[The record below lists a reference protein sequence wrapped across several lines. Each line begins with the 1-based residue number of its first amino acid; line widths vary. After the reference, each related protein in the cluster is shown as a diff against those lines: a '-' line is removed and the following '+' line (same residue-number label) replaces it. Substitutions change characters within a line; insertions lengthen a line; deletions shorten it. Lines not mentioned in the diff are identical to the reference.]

1 MTKKMRTGPVL
12 ASDLVD
18 KYQPLGA
25 FGQPVYMSYVQLRAT
40 ITQKLGMRHANYFAK
55 PDRDPQ
61 NKSIHWISEVAG
73 TARRWV
79 DLSPEEQTRY
89 ALDLQALRSDFLR
102 YLDELRRQGE
112 GPADSKPADG
122 KRGDSKGAAA
132 FASLLEEAMLVPD
145 DSHLHFV
152 GDQPVVSFWG
162 FRNFSGQAL
171 DALRLAPRRPAPAA
185 TAAPAQEGVGLP
197 FERPRRS
204 WWRWL
209 PWALGLLLLLLLLLF
224 GLYTCLPDEHRAVQF
239 GEQGSAQPRDP
250 GQEIVPEGGFI
261 DRALR
266 YLGLGSAV
274 TEGDVTAPGGEVLT
288 GPGAEVAA
296 PTGAEQQL
304 PTDEKPVQDGSAS
317 GLEETPDQKA
327 GDQPSPEPPQA
338 PDATAKEDQTL
349 VPPEPQTQPPQEQKP
364 PPQPR
369 PDQGQQDAND
379 RSLQIPPD
387 AAKTGNTGFV
397 GGEWRSDKGL
407 IDQVTKQPLRQ
418 AYRFDPKGDG
428 EVVIRRPDGVECRAA
443 AQARMQGGQL
453 SINELADPRC
463 PDGRTFSRSKT
474 ECMRTPSGQTV
485 CQGRNTDG
493 STYRVGI
500 ERQQAEP

>member
-1 MTKKMRTGPVL
+1 MRTGPVL

-40 ITQKLGMRHANYFAK
+40 ITQKLGARHANYFAK

-61 NKSIHWISEVAG
+61 NKSIHWISEVPG
-73 TARRWV
+73 TVRRWI

-89 ALDLQALRSDFLR
+89 ALDLQALRSDFIR

-112 GPADSKPADG
+112 APAVGKPQDG
-122 KRGDSKGAAA
+122 KRADSKGAAA

-145 DSHLHFV
+145 DTHLHFV
-152 GDQPVVSFWG
+152 DDQPVVSFWG
-162 FRNFSGQAL
+162 FRNFGGQAL
-171 DALRLAPRRPAPAA
+171 DALRLAPPRPAP
-185 TAAPAQEGVGLP
+185 TAEVAPAQEGIALP
-197 FERPRRS
+197 FEKPRRP
-204 WWRWL
+204 WWRWAL
-209 PWALGLLLLLLLLLF
+209 WALALLLLLLLLLL
-224 GLYTCLPDEHRAVQF
+224 GLYSCLPDEERAVLF
-239 GEQGSAQPRDP
+239 GDP
-250 GQEIVPEGGFI
+250 GEERSAELEQSVVQERGFV
-261 DRALR
+261 DKALR
-266 YLGLGSAV
+266 YLGWGGAVGEGGVTVSGEQATTGVDADVAVPPGSAQ
-274 TEGDVTAPGGEVLT
+274 PPL
-288 GPGAEVAA
+288 
-296 PTGAEQQL
+296 AEQAEKDASA
-304 PTDEKPVQDGSAS
+304 PPGEEPRDEN
-317 GLEETPDQKA
+317 A
-327 GDQPSPEPPQA
+327 GDQPTAEPPQPPDQTPAKQDQAAPEPPQ
-338 PDATAKEDQTL
+338 PKDEQG
-349 VPPEPQTQPPQEQKP
+349 QEQKP
-364 PPQPR
+364 PPQP
-369 PDQGQQDAND
+369 DQGSGKEGAND

-407 IDQVTKQPLRQ
+407 IDQVTKQPLQQ

-474 ECMRTPSGQTV
+474 ECMRTPSGQTI
-485 CQGRNTDG
+485 CQGRNVDG

-500 ERQQAEP
+500 ERQQQAKP

>member
-1 MTKKMRTGPVL
+1 MRTGPVL
-12 ASDLVD
+12 VSDLVD

-40 ITQKLGMRHANYFAK
+40 IAQKLGARHANYFAK

-79 DLSPEEQTRY
+79 DLSPEEQTRR
-89 ALDLQALRSDFLR
+89 AVDLQALRSDFIR

-112 GPADSKPADG
+112 DATKIKMADC
-122 KRGDSKGAAA
+122 KGAAA

-145 DSHLHFV
+145 DSHLYFV
-152 GDQPVVSFWG
+152 DDQPVVSFWG
-162 FRNFSGQAL
+162 FRNFGGQAV
-171 DALRLAPRRPAPAA
+171 DALRLAPRRIAPAA
-185 TAAPAQEGVGLP
+185 TVAPAQEGVTLP
-197 FERPRRS
+197 FERSRRS

-209 PWALGLLLLLLLLLF
+209 LWALGLLLLLLLLLF
-224 GLYTCLPDEHRAVQF
+224 ALYTCLPVEDRAVLF
-239 GEQGSAQPRDP
+239 GDLGGEQPREP
-250 GQEIVPEGGFI
+250 GQEVIEQGGFV

-266 YLGLGSAV
+266 YFGLGSAV
-274 TEGDVTAPGGEVLT
+274 TGGDVGAPGGEVQTRT
-288 GPGAEVAA
+288 GADATVPPGPEQPVPNGAA
-296 PTGAEQQL
+296 PSTKE
-304 PTDEKPVQDGSAS
+304 PR
-317 GLEETPDQKA
+317 DQPA
-327 GDQPSPEPPQA
+327 GDQQKAEPPQPA
-338 PDATAKEDQTL
+338 DQTSAKQDQ
-349 VPPEPQTQPPQEQKP
+349 PTPEPAQPQTQQDQKP
-364 PPQPR
+364 PPQPQ
-369 PDQGQQDAND
+369 PDHQGGAQQGEND

-407 IDQVTKQPLRQ
+407 IDQVTKQPLQQ

-453 SINELADPRC
+453 SINELGDPQC
-463 PDGRTFSRSKT
+463 PDGRTFRRSKT

-485 CQGRNTDG
+485 CQGRNVDG

-500 ERQQAEP
+500 ERQQATP